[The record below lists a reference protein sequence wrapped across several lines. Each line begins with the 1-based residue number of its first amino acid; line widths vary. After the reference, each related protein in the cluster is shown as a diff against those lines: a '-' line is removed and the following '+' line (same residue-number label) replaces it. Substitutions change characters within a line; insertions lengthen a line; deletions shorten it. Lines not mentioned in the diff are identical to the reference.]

1 MDKTAIK
8 NFAIESRR
16 KLIAAIKL
24 QMKVLGIT
32 EEQISD
38 KLETSTSEIEYYV
51 DDRNPIT
58 GSNIVKRQKLVVELH
73 ERETATD
80 YETAYNEL
88 VEEVAYTWFNRLI
101 AIRFMEVNGY
111 LPSRIRVLCCEAKPI

>member
-73 ERETATD
+73 EREKATD

-111 LPSRIRVLCCEAKPI
+111 LPSRIRV

>member
-8 NFAIESRR
+8 KFAIESRQ

-24 QMKVLGIT
+24 QMNVLGID
-32 EEQISD
+32 EEGISE

-58 GSNIVKRQKLVVELH
+58 GSNIVKRQRLVAELK
-73 ERETATD
+73 EREKSTD
-80 YETAYNEL
+80 FETAFEDL

-111 LPSRIRVLCCEAKPI
+111 